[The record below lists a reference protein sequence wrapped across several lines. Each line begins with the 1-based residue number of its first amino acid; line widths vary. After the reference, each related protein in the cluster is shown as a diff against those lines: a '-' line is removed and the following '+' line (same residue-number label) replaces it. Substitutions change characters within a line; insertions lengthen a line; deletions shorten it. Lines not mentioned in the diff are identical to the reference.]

1 MKYLA
6 VINNWVGA
14 HAPSCPGLLGV
25 RRGGGGGGGGSV
37 SCMHGQTPI
46 DEGQA
51 VLFFSAQIGEEGIIL
66 PSLQCGPSLE
76 MWPFVQALG
85 V

>member
-14 HAPSCPGLLGV
+14 RAPSCPGLLGV
-25 RRGGGGGGGGSV
+25 RRGGSV

-51 VLFFSAQIGEEGIIL
+51 ILFFSAHIGEEGIIL